1 MTTVELI
8 TTIKSLLELGMSV
21 ADVAQRVCDEHSGYT
36 IPNIDEFDKE
46 TRELANRPNL
56 VK

>member
-21 ADVAQRVCDEHSGYT
+21 ADVAQRVCDEHAGYT

-56 VK
+56 VE